1 MPVDRHPSR
10 QALSAAGADSFR
22 VSPSPRFGVLVFP
35 KKQKQEQ
42 NMGCTIKV
50 HRKNE
55 RKVSIEK
62 AHLEP
67 RLRRKKE
74 SKDESTESEKQFF
87 SWRITKGDNVM
98 NRKDAI
104 PENEPYILVEVP
116 ERGNVGFIG
125 KWLSAA
131 AKADALWNKAIKDH
145 IFKEQVLLLTVLYIP
160 DYGLA
165 ALSFVFA
172 LQKSLISFMVPLKC
186 KLFEDLHE
194 VEELV
199 VMIEMGFFV
208 RTGQHYKM
216 AIPVNL
222 NIKTVKMAAL
232 KFVHTADE
240 VSLHPESLVATIPYA
255 AAKTWQSRQRELC
268 KLHNRAE
275 WLMLLNNYPKS
286 IDIPNQRSN

>member
-1 MPVDRHPSR
+1 MKSK
-10 QALSAAGADSFR
+10 S
-22 VSPSPRFGVLVFP
+22 
-35 KKQKQEQ
+35 
-42 NMGCTIKV
+42 TI
-50 HRKNE
+50 N
-55 RKVSIEK
+55 
-62 AHLEP
+62 
-67 RLRRKKE
+67 
-74 SKDESTESEKQFF
+74 ESE
-87 SWRITKGDNVM
+87 
-98 NRKDAI
+98 A
-104 PENEPYILVEVP
+104 YILVEGP
-116 ERGNVGFIG
+116 ECAQVEFFG

-131 AKADALWNKAIKDH
+131 AKADALWNKAIKDR
-145 IFKEQVLLLTVLYIP
+145 IFKEQVQLLTVLYIP

-165 ALSFVFA
+165 ALCFVFA
-172 LQKSLISFMVPLKC
+172 LQKNLSSFMVPLKC
-186 KLFEDLHE
+186 KLEDLHE

-255 AAKTWQSRQRELC
+255 EAKAWQSRQRELY

-275 WLMLLNNYPKS
+275 WLMLFNNYPKS